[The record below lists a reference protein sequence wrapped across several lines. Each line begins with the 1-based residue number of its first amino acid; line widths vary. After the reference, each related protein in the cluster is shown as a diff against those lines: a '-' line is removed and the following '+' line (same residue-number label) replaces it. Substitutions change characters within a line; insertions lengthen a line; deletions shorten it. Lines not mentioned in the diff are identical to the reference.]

1 MPNLH
6 QIKSEQTRERLM
18 DAALDLMQAK
28 GLAGLSMHEVAR
40 TAGMTTGAVQHHFLS
55 KAALMLQIIQRLV
68 QKIDTDDS
76 FWPSARWP
84 LARRADHFVQQAWQ
98 RLYGQ
103 PRFAVAWEA
112 YLAVRADAAMVAHIQ
127 AERALINDKLL
138 LRMVRSFPEWAATPA
153 AEARFQLVLSCLRG
167 MGVLAPFSSP
177 AAIDQQ
183 LQQLSLL
190 LQSLTSEVTL

>member
-18 DAALDLMQAK
+18 DAALDVMQTK
-28 GLAGLSMHEVAR
+28 GLASLSMHEVAR
-40 TAGMTTGAVQHHFLS
+40 IAGMTTGAVQHHFPS
-55 KAALMLQIIQRLV
+55 KAALMLQIIERLV
-68 QKIDTDDS
+68 QQIDTDDS
-76 FWPSARWP
+76 FWPVPHWP
-84 LARRADHFVQQAWQ
+84 LQRRADHFVQQAWL

-127 AERALINDKLL
+127 AARAPINDKLL
-138 LRMVRSFPEWAATPA
+138 LRMLRSFPEWAGAPA

-167 MGVLAPFSSP
+167 LGVLAPFSSP
-177 AAIDQQ
+177 AAMDRQ
-183 LQQLSLL
+183 LQQLSVL
-190 LQSLTSEVTL
+190 LQSFSSEVTP

>member
-40 TAGMTTGAVQHHFLS
+40 TAGMTTGAVQHHFPS
-55 KAALMLQIIQRLV
+55 KATLMLQIIERLV
-68 QKIDTDDS
+68 QQIDTDDS
-76 FWPSARWP
+76 FWPSPHWP
-84 LARRADHFVQQAWQ
+84 LPRRADHFVQQAWL

-112 YLAVRADAAMVAHIQ
+112 YLAVRADVAMVAHIQ

-138 LRMVRSFPEWAATPA
+138 LRMVRSFPEWASTPA
-153 AEARFQLVLSCLRG
+153 AEVRFQLVLSCLRG
-167 MGVLAPFSSP
+167 MGVLAPFSSA

>member
-40 TAGMTTGAVQHHFLS
+40 MAGMTTGAVQHHFPS
-55 KAALMLQIIQRLV
+55 KATLMLQIIQRLV
-68 QKIDTDDS
+68 QQIDTDDS
-76 FWPSARWP
+76 FWPSPHWP
-84 LARRADHFVQQAWQ
+84 LPRRADHFVQQAWQ

-127 AERALINDKLL
+127 AERVPINDKLL
-138 LRMVRSFPEWAATPA
+138 LRMVGSFPEWASTPA

-167 MGVLAPFSSP
+167 LGVVAPFSSP

-190 LQSLTSEVTL
+190 LQSFSSEVTL

>member
-40 TAGMTTGAVQHHFLS
+40 TAGMTTGAVQHHFPS
-55 KAALMLQIIQRLV
+55 KATLMLQIIERLV
-68 QKIDTDDS
+68 QQIDTDDS
-76 FWPSARWP
+76 FWPAPHWP
-84 LARRADHFVQQAWQ
+84 LQRRADHFVQQAWL

-127 AERALINDKLL
+127 AARAPINDKLL
-138 LRMVRSFPEWAATPA
+138 LRMLRSFPEWAGGPA

-167 MGVLAPFSSP
+167 LGVVAPFSSP

-190 LQSLTSEVTL
+190 LQSFSSEVTL

>member
-18 DAALDLMQAK
+18 DAALDVMQAK
-28 GLAGLSMHEVAR
+28 GIASLSMHEVAR
-40 TAGMTTGAVQHHFLS
+40 MAGMTTGAVQHQFSS
-55 KAALMLQIIQRLV
+55 KAELMLQIIRRLV

-76 FWPSARWP
+76 FWPSPRWSMR
-84 LARRADHFVQQAWQ
+84 RRADHFVHEAWH

-103 PRFAVAWEA
+103 PRFAVAWEV
-112 YLAVRADAAMVAHIQ
+112 YLAVRADKDIVAHIR
-127 AERALINDKLL
+127 AERALINEQLQQRL
-138 LRMVRSFPEWAATPA
+138 CGSFPEWAAAPDGA
-153 AEARFQLVLSCLRG
+153 ARCQLVLSCLRG
-167 MGVLAPFSSP
+167 LGVVAPFSSP

-190 LQSLTSEVTL
+190 LQSFSSEVSP